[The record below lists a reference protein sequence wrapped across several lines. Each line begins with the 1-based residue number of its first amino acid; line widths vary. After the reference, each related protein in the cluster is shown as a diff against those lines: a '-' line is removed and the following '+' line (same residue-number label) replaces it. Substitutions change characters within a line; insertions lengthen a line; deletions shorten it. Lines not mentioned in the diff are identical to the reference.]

1 MFFFLRIDLILYYEI
16 ERCVNVLT
24 GMTRDVLLIVKVFL
38 HVNEIFREIFI
49 HEELPMIQFDIDQKI
64 KFNDYIYDYSVYNL
78 RVLELRVMKS
88 KNLFKSESDYFKT
101 LSFLQ
106 DQIKSIHRNVKRNN
120 DFHNSKSSLIA

>member
-1 MFFFLRIDLILYYEI
+1 MKF
-16 ERCVNVLT
+16 
-24 GMTRDVLLIVKVFL
+24 
-38 HVNEIFREIFI
+38 FREIFI

-64 KFNDYIYDYSVYNL
+64 KFNDYIYDYSVYKL
-78 RVLELRVMKS
+78 RMLELRVMKS
-88 KNLFKSESDYFKT
+88 KNLFKNKSDYSKV

>member
-1 MFFFLRIDLILYYEI
+1 
-16 ERCVNVLT
+16 
-24 GMTRDVLLIVKVFL
+24 
-38 HVNEIFREIFI
+38 
-49 HEELPMIQFDIDQKI
+49 MIQFDIDQKI